1 MTQMQWGLVWCHVAR
16 AETALERGD
25 WNAARDMAGTALALS
40 ESPFAGWLRDR
51 ALLAHARVLRRL
63 DEFERAEDEAHRSL
77 TVARMGDHRP
87 AVAEALELIAGLA
100 AQQESP
106 VEAARVFGA
115 ADALRARLGFPRP
128 PVEQPAYAAD
138 WDLVTTAL
146 DPDALETASSEGRA
160 MTIDAAVAYASRGRG
175 ERKRPA
181 SGWASLTP
189 TEREVVGLVAEGLRN
204 ADIADRLY
212 VSSSTVKTHLSHV
225 FSKLGVT
232 TRAEL
237 AALVTRRS

>member
-1 MTQMQWGLVWCHVAR
+1 
-16 AETALERGD
+16 
-25 WNAARDMAGTALALS
+25 
-40 ESPFAGWLRDR
+40 
-51 ALLAHARVLRRL
+51 
-63 DEFERAEDEAHRSL
+63 
-77 TVARMGDHRP
+77 
-87 AVAEALELIAGLA
+87 
-100 AQQESP
+100 
-106 VEAARVFGA
+106 
-115 ADALRARLGFPRP
+115 
-128 PVEQPAYAAD
+128 VEQPAYAAD

>member
-1 MTQMQWGLVWCHVAR
+1 MP
-16 AETALERGD
+16 
-25 WNAARDMAGTALALS
+25 S
-40 ESPFAGWLRDR
+40 SPT
-51 ALLAHARVLRRL
+51 HACC
-63 DEFERAEDEAHRSL
+63 DASTNWSAQKDEAHRSL
-77 TVARMGDHRP
+77 TVAQTGGHRP
-87 AVAEALELIAGLA
+87 AVAESLEVLAGLA

-106 VEAARVFGA
+106 LEAARLFGA
-115 ADALRARLGFPRP
+115 ADALREQLGYPRP

-146 DPDALETASSEGRA
+146 DPDALETASAEGRA
-160 MTIDAAVAYASRGRG
+160 MTVDAAVAYASRGRG
-175 ERKRPA
+175 ERKRPS

-204 ADIADRLY
+204 ADIAQRLF
-212 VSSSTVKTHLSHV
+212 VSPSTVKTHLSHV
-225 FSKLGVT
+225 FSKLGVS